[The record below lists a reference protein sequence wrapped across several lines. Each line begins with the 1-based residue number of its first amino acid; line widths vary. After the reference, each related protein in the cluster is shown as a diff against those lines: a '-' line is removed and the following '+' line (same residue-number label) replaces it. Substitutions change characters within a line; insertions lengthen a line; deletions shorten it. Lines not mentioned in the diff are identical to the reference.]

1 MKILAI
7 DYGKKWIGLAISD
20 DRRRLAFAYKTLE
33 NNSKTFSVLNEI
45 VKKEEI
51 YKIVIG
57 LPLNKQMKPTRQT
70 AETERWAGELIKKV
84 ATPTHSGRSPEA
96 DARGRLSDCNV
107 GSWNVEV
114 DFENEIFTSK
124 AADKLG
130 AKNQHAAAAAIFLQ
144 SYLDRQ

>member
-7 DYGKKWIGLAISD
+7 DYGEKWVGLAISD
-20 DRRRLAFAYKTLE
+20 DNRKLAFPYKILA
-33 NNSKTFSVLNEI
+33 NNRQIFSVLNEI

-51 YKIVIG
+51 YKIVVG

-70 AETERWAGELIKKV
+70 LETENWAEKLVKQ
-84 ATPTHSGRSPEA
+84 
-96 DARGRLSDCNV
+96 
-107 GSWNVEV
+107 VEIPI

-130 AKNQHAAAAAIFLQ
+130 IKNQHAAAAAILLQ
-144 SYLDRQ
+144 SYLDRRQQN

>member
-1 MKILAI
+1 MKILAV
-7 DYGKKWIGLAISD
+7 DYGGKWIGLAISD
-20 DRRRLAFAYKTLE
+20 DDWKLAFPYKTVE
-33 NNSKTFSVLNEI
+33 NNRMIFFVLNEI
-45 VKKEEI
+45 IKKEGI
-51 YKIVIG
+51 YKIIIG

-70 AETERWAGELIKKV
+70 AETENWVEKLIKKIDV
-84 ATPTHSGRSPEA
+84 PI
-96 DARGRLSDCNV
+96 
-107 GSWNVEV
+107 

>member
-7 DYGKKWIGLAISD
+7 DYGLKWIGLAISD
-20 DRRRLAFAYKTLE
+20 SERKLAFPYKTLE
-33 NNSKTFSVLNEI
+33 NKRIIFSILNEI

-51 YKIVIG
+51 YKIVVG

-70 AETERWAGELIKKV
+70 AETENWTEELIKKV
-84 ATPTHSGRSPEA
+84 
-96 DARGRLSDCNV
+96 
-107 GSWNVEV
+107 EV
-114 DFENEIFTSK
+114 PIDFENEIFTSK

-144 SYLDRQ
+144 SYLDRMSKI

>member
-1 MKILAI
+1 MKILSI
-7 DYGKKWIGLAISD
+7 DYGKRWIGLAISND
-20 DRRRLAFAYKTLE
+20 ERRLAFVYKTLT
-33 NNSKTFSVLNEI
+33 NDKKLFSDLNEI

-57 LPLNKQMKPTRQT
+57 LPLNKQMKPTQQT
-70 AETERWAGELIKKV
+70 AETENWARELIKKV
-84 ATPTHSGRSPEA
+84 EVP
-96 DARGRLSDCNV
+96 
-107 GSWNVEV
+107 V

-144 SYLDRQ
+144 DYLDRQNR

>member
-7 DYGKKWIGLAISD
+7 DYGEKWIGLAISD
-20 DRRRLAFAYKTLE
+20 DDRKLAFAYKTLE
-33 NNSKTFSVLNEI
+33 NNQKIFSTLNEI

-57 LPLNKQMKPTRQT
+57 LPLNKEMKPTRQT
-70 AETERWAGELIKKV
+70 AETENWAKEIIKKV
-84 ATPTHSGRSPEA
+84 EIPI
-96 DARGRLSDCNV
+96 
-107 GSWNVEV
+107 

-130 AKNQHAAAAAIFLQ
+130 TKNQHAAAAAIFLQ
-144 SYLDRQ
+144 SYLERKQQKQI

>member
-7 DYGKKWIGLAISD
+7 DYGEKWIGLAISD
-20 DRRRLAFAYKTLE
+20 DGRKLAFPYKTLE
-33 NNSKTFSVLNEI
+33 NDRKVFSVLDEI

-57 LPLNKQMKPTRQT
+57 LPLNKQMKPTQQT
-70 AETERWAGELIKKV
+70 IETENWASELIKKV
-84 ATPTHSGRSPEA
+84 EFPI
-96 DARGRLSDCNV
+96 
-107 GSWNVEV
+107 

-144 SYLDRQ
+144 SYLDKNNK

>member
-20 DRRRLAFAYKTLE
+20 DGHKLAFAYKTLE
-33 NNSKTFSVLNEI
+33 NDSKVFSVLNEI

-57 LPLNKQMKPTRQT
+57 LPINKKMEKTPQT
-70 AETERWAGELIKKV
+70 IEVENWAKELAGKIKI
-84 ATPTHSGRSPEA
+84 HI
-96 DARGRLSDCNV
+96 N
-107 GSWNVEV
+107 
-114 DFENEIFTSK
+114 FENEIFTSK

-130 AKNQHAAAAAIFLQ
+130 VKNQHAAAAAIFLQ
-144 SYLDRQ
+144 SYLDRSNK

>member
-1 MKILAI
+1 MKILGI

-20 DRRRLAFAYKTLE
+20 DNRRLAFAYKTLE
-33 NNSKTFSVLNEI
+33 NNDKIFSALNEI

-51 YKIVIG
+51 YKIIIG
-57 LPLNKQMKPTRQT
+57 LPLNKEMKPTRQT
-70 AETERWAGELIKKV
+70 AETENWAGELITK
-84 ATPTHSGRSPEA
+84 
-96 DARGRLSDCNV
+96 
-107 GSWNVEV
+107 VEV
-114 DFENEIFTSK
+114 QIDFENEIFTSK

>member
-1 MKILAI
+1 MKVLAI
-7 DYGKKWIGLAISD
+7 DYGKKWIGLAVSD
-20 DRRRLAFAYKTLE
+20 DEHRLAFAYKTLL
-33 NNSKTFSVLNEI
+33 NDKKIFSNLNEI

-70 AETERWAGELIKKV
+70 EETENWASELIKKV
-84 ATPTHSGRSPEA
+84 EIPI
-96 DARGRLSDCNV
+96 
-107 GSWNVEV
+107 

-130 AKNQHAAAAAIFLQ
+130 AKNQHAIAAAIFLQ
-144 SYLDRQ
+144 SYLDRM

>member
-20 DRRRLAFAYKTLE
+20 DNRRLAFAYKTLE
-33 NNSKTFSVLNEI
+33 NNNKLFSDLNKI

-57 LPLNKQMKPTRQT
+57 LPLNKQMKLTRQT
-70 AETERWAGELIKKV
+70 AETKNWARELIKKV
-84 ATPTHSGRSPEA
+84 ELPI
-96 DARGRLSDCNV
+96 
-107 GSWNVEV
+107 

-130 AKNQHAAAAAIFLQ
+130 VKNQHAAAAAIFLQ
-144 SYLDRQ
+144 SYLDRNNK